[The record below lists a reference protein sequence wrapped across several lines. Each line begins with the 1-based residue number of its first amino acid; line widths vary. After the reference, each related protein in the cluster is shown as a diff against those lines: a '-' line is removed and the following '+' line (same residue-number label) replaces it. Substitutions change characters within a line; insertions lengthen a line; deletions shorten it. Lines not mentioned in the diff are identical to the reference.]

1 MATQKTL
8 NGAAQFAATVFGD
21 EDRTAAGV
29 QISGTFTGTLVFE
42 GSMDSGNTWVPV
54 YGIPV
59 VAGALTAPVNSA
71 TAPGNWLFQ
80 FGGWTTL
87 RVRASAFSSGSAVVW
102 IATNAGLSYQGAAA
116 SAGVTATLQS
126 LAFDVPTTIT
136 RPANATPYTAG
147 DVLGGALDLGVLST
161 AARAIMITSVQL
173 EADVAALPAGQ
184 TSWELHLYSV
194 TPPSAIADNSPWT
207 GIPVGDRPSYLGF
220 IPLPTLV
227 AKGTV
232 PATLYSELNGVN
244 KQVLP
249 VGTHLFGYLVTVGAF
264 TPAGN
269 SEVYKVTVHA
279 EAV

>member
-87 RVRASAFSSGSAVVW
+87 RVRASAFSSGSALVW

-116 SAGVTATLQS
+116 AGVTALPPPAATVSPSTGRTVDTDFGTVTKKLVKNTAGNV
-126 LAFDVPTTIT
+126 LTIKAWNANAAVRWLLLHNKATAPAAADVPVSSYPIPAGTANSPGSVSLGLDDFGPLGRYQATGIGWSISTTK
-136 RPANATPYTAG
+136 ATFTDA
-147 DVLGGALDLGVLST
+147 AT
-161 AARAIMITSVQL
+161 AADHQV
-173 EADVAALPAGQ
+173 EAEYV
-184 TSWELHLYSV
+184 
-194 TPPSAIADNSPWT
+194 
-207 GIPVGDRPSYLGF
+207 
-220 IPLPTLV
+220 
-227 AKGTV
+227 
-232 PATLYSELNGVN
+232 
-244 KQVLP
+244 
-249 VGTHLFGYLVTVGAF
+249 
-264 TPAGN
+264 
-269 SEVYKVTVHA
+269 
-279 EAV
+279 